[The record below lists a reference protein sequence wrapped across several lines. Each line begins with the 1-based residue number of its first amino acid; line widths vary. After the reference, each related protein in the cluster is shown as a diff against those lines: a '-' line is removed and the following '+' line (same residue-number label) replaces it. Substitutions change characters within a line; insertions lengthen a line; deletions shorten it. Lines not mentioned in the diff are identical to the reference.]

1 MNKEKLIKEV
11 GSRLEK
17 SPKDLKKDIEV
28 IFDIIR
34 EELSKGKPVQIVG
47 FGKFAV
53 KKRKA
58 RMGRDP
64 NTGKKM
70 YLPETETP
78 TFAPSKNLTNAVKG
92 R

>member
-11 GSRLEK
+11 GNRLERA
-17 SPKDLKKDIEV
+17 PKELKKDIEIV
-28 IFDIIR
+28 FDIIR
-34 EELSKGKPVQIVG
+34 EQLAQGQPVQIVG
-47 FGKFAV
+47 FGKFNV

-78 TFAPSKNLTNAVKG
+78 TFSPSKNLTNAVKG